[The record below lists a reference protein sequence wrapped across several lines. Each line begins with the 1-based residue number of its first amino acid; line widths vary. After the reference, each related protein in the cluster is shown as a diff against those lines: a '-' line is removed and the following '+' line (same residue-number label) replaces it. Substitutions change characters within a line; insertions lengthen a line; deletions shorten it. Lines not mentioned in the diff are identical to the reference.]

1 MFINKNQPI
10 LLQNYHWAASD
21 FCNYGNM
28 FTTTLLKWKILYCRS
43 LHLRYGTT
51 FFIRYY

>member
-1 MFINKNQPI
+1 MFINKNPAI
-10 LLQNYHWAASD
+10 LLQNYHGATSD

-28 FTTTLLKWKILYCRS
+28 FTTTLLKWKILYSLR

-51 FFIRYY
+51 FFTRYY